1 MKKRTIYLLSSMM
14 LLGLVFVACDDDETD
29 KLTFDKNNVEILIE
43 ETTTV
48 KVSGGVAPY
57 TVEEADETVVTATV
71 SGSDIALKGL
81 KEGTTTVRVTD
92 ANGVQATI
100 AVKVNEDPYED
111 EKGDATVRVAWDTFE
126 KVQGTDAGIYTF
138 IKGENKT
145 VVFTWTGEAEG
156 EAEADS
162 FVLTLQDPDE
172 KIGAEAETAS
182 TKESLVVVGE
192 LTLIVDGETTE
203 QHDVA
208 SWRLVQA
215 EPAEEGDADTYW
227 VAFTANGK
235 SGLFV
240 APLTAAEE

>member
-57 TVEEADETVVTATV
+57 TVEETDETVVTATV

-92 ANGVQATI
+92 ANGIQATI

-182 TKESLVVVGE
+182 TKETPVVVGE
-192 LTLIVDGETTE
+192 LTVIVDGETTE
-203 QHDVA
+203 HDVA

-227 VAFTANGK
+227 VAFTADGK

-240 APLTAAEE
+240 APLTVAVE

>member
-1 MKKRTIYLLSSMM
+1 MM

-48 KVSGGVAPY
+48 KVSGGVSPY

-81 KEGTTTVRVTD
+81 KEGATTVRVTD
-92 ANGVQATI
+92 ANGINATI

-111 EKGDATVRVAWDTFE
+111 EKEDATTRVAWDTFE

-138 IKGENKT
+138 TKGENNT

-172 KIGAEAETAS
+172 IIGAEAETTS
-182 TKESLVVVGE
+182 TRETPAAVGE
-192 LTLIVDGETTE
+192 LTLIVGGETTE
-203 QHDVA
+203 HDVA

-215 EPAEEGDADTYW
+215 APAEEGEEDTYW

-240 APLTAAEE
+240 APLTVAVD